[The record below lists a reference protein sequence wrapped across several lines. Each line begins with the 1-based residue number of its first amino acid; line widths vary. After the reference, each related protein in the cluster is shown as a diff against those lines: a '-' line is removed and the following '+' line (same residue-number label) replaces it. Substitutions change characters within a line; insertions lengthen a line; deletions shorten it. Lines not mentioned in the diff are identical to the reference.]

1 MLSTTAISVIALT
14 MFSGL
19 LVWAAISD
27 FRRYIIPNQV
37 SLGVVALYPVYV
49 LSAPEPVNWQWAL
62 VMAGVF
68 FAVGFVMYL
77 VRAMGA
83 GDAKLLPAVM
93 LWVGAKDFAA
103 FIVVL
108 VAGSLVLA
116 FVIGVRTALA
126 QMRASE
132 REAGGTAAGGA
143 AVAVS
148 GFARF
153 ARLVGELRHVPFL
166 KIQVPYGVAIAAGGI
181 TVAVNAV
188 FTTLR

>member
-1 MLSTTAISVIALT
+1 
-14 MFSGL
+14 MFSSL

-37 SLGVVALYPVYV
+37 SLGVLALYPVYV
-49 LSAPEPVNWQWAL
+49 LSAPDPVNWQWAL

-68 FAVGFVMYL
+68 FAVGFVMWL
-77 VRAMGA
+77 TRAMGA
-83 GDAKLLPAVM
+83 GDAKLLPAVV
-93 LWVGAKDFAA
+93 LWVSAKDFAT

-126 QMRASE
+126 QMRAGE
-132 REAGGTAAGGA
+132 REAGGA
-143 AVAVS
+143 AVAIPGV
-148 GFARF
+148 ARV
-153 ARLVGELRHVPFL
+153 ARLIGELRHVPFL

>member
-1 MLSTTAISVIALT
+1 MLSGTAIFVVALT
-14 MFSGL
+14 MFSAL

-37 SLGVVALYPVYV
+37 SLGALALYPVFV
-49 LSAPEPVNWQWAL
+49 LSSPEPVHWQWAL

-83 GDAKLLPAVM
+83 GDAKLLPVVM
-93 LWVGAKDFAA
+93 LWVGAKDFTL
-103 FIVVL
+103 FILVL
-108 VAGSLVLA
+108 IGGSLVLA
-116 FVIGVRTALA
+116 LVVGVRMALA
-126 QMRASE
+126 QLRSNE
-132 REAGGTAAGGA
+132 NESGGT

-148 GFARF
+148 ALVRF
-153 ARLVGELRHVPFL
+153 GRLLGELRHVPFL

-181 TVAVNAV
+181 SVAVNTL

>member
-1 MLSTTAISVIALT
+1 MLSGTAIFVVSLT
-14 MFSGL
+14 IFSAL
-19 LVWAAISD
+19 LVWAAVSD

-37 SLGVVALYPVYV
+37 SLGALALYPVYV
-49 LSAPEPVNWQWAL
+49 LSSPEVVHWQWAL

-83 GDAKLLPAVM
+83 GDAKLLPVVM
-93 LWVGAKDFAA
+93 LWVGPKDFTV
-103 FIVVL
+103 FI
-108 VAGSLVLA
+108 LVLIGGS
-116 FVIGVRTALA
+116 FVLALVVGVRTALA
-126 QMRASE
+126 QIRATE
-132 REAGGTAAGGA
+132 REQGGA

-148 GFARF
+148 PLG
-153 ARLVGELRHVPFL
+153 RLGRLLLELRHVPFL

-181 TVAVNAV
+181 TVAVNAL